1 MCPLR
6 PSRDLPFEF
15 APPLSPATPCAQVV
29 THDPRAGS
37 RTSGRA
43 CGNSPHE
50 LGRVRAA
57 YRCFSSPER
66 DRFGV
71 LSAGLRLLLASLPQV
86 NVHGPMTGSR
96 TPGGRSVHELSRVHD
111 HRIARH
117 ATADQ
122 TRKRIRS
129 STLESRTVGPASTLA
144 FAPLPSDQSGIEPD
158 SRFGTGGVTS
168 LAMIFAHYEMHPN
181 PAPCRAR
188 ADDRCARVRLESRKR
203 AKSHSGKCATLGGLR
218 EFPVASRPCLRRR
231 SEYG

>member
-1 MCPLR
+1 M
-6 PSRDLPFEF
+6 PSPTITRLTIRIR
-15 APPLSPATPCAQVV
+15 PPLSPATPCAQVV

-168 LAMIFAHYEMHPN
+168 LAMIFAHCEMHPN
-181 PAPCRAR
+181 LAPCRAR